1 MQGVDFLNGPLRA
14 AIVKRI
20 PVNRTPR
27 VQQVEGLFDL
37 AAAPDSVV
45 RWDVSLPL
53 HERPWAIGAIIG
65 ASGTGKTTIARSL
78 FGESLVSGF
87 DWPENKSVLDAFPAG
102 MSIVEITMLLSS
114 VGFSSPP
121 SWLRPFHV
129 LSTGEQFRVTIAR
142 ALAEQHDLVAIDEFT
157 SVVDR
162 TVAQI
167 GSAAVAHAVR
177 ATHRRLVAISCHFDI
192 INWLQPDWLYE
203 PATNLFTW
211 RGLQRRP
218 SIALEIRAVHRSAW
232 NLFRQYHYLSADLH
246 RSAACFVGFVNGE
259 PAVFSGVLSFPHSV
273 RPGWREHRTV
283 CRPDFQGV
291 GIGNAMS
298 EFIAGCYR
306 ARGRPYFSTTS
317 HPAMI
322 RHRAKS
328 RLWAMRG
335 SPRRN
340 PPHSGIIGWNASSSH
355 RLTAGFEY
363 VGPRH
368 TEEAQLLGICR
379 PC

>member
-177 ATHRRLVAISCHFDI
+177 ARQTEI
-192 INWLQPDWLYE
+192 
-203 PATNLFTW
+203 
-211 RGLQRRP
+211 GLRM
-218 SIALEIRAVHRSAW
+218 ALGA
-232 NLFRQYHYLSADLH
+232 
-246 RSAACFVGFVNGE
+246 
-259 PAVFSGVLSFPHSV
+259 AVFGTVLMFTGAWLNEKTRGFGV
-273 RPGWREHRTV
+273 
-283 CRPDFQGV
+283 
-291 GIGNAMS
+291 
-298 EFIAGCYR
+298 
-306 ARGRPYFSTTS
+306 
-317 HPAMI
+317 
-322 RHRAKS
+322 
-328 RLWAMRG
+328 MRG
-335 SPRRN
+335 VVQFLAFLPMAVPGLVLGLGYIFFFNAPNNPLNFLYATMGILVLNTVAHLPKTAALGDRR
-340 PPHSGIIGWNASSSH
+340 
-355 RLTAGFEY
+355 
-363 VGPRH
+363 
-368 TEEAQLLGICR
+368 
-379 PC
+379 